1 MTEHRGELFDLGYR
15 HYDGPRLG
23 RMGAARALWTN
34 GIRNALGLGRGSR
47 AKILPGLLFLAVMI
61 PALVFTLVA
70 TATGPGENLPG
81 HSDYYLI
88 VSMIL
93 LIFSA
98 IMAPELLCPDRRDRV
113 IDLYLVRP
121 LTRTDYVVAR
131 WAAFFTITLA
141 LVYLGQIV
149 LLVGYTFAAAEP
161 LEYLRSHWL
170 DIPRFLAAGV
180 VIAVFTTTLP
190 MAVAAF
196 TPRRAYAAIIVI
208 GLFLI
213 SSSIASALTQCDASD
228 MDRSTAGDGA
238 VQRCEPLTGG
248 MAKWLA
254 LMDIGQVPIHVSDLI
269 FNEAGTSGMERDDLT
284 RELPQ
289 GIPVAWYLALTIV
302 PGFVLWRRYQRIQI

>member
-1 MTEHRGELFDLGYR
+1 MTERHGELFDLGYQ

-23 RMGAARALWTN
+23 RAGAIRALWTN
-34 GIRNALGLGRGSR
+34 GIRSALGLGRGSR
-47 AKILPGLLFLAVMI
+47 AKILPGLLFLSVMI

-88 VSMIL
+88 VSLVL

-121 LTRTDYVVAR
+121 LTRSDYVFAR
-131 WAAFFTITLA
+131 WVAFLTITLA

-149 LLVGYTFAAAEP
+149 LLVGYTFAATEP

-170 DIPRFLAAGV
+170 DIPRFLGAGF

-213 SSSIASALTQCDASD
+213 SSAIASALTQCVVSD
-228 MDRSTAGDGA
+228 TETGSGA
-238 VQRCEPLTGG
+238 VEQCEPLTGG
-248 MAKWLA
+248 AAKWVA
-254 LMDIGQVPIHVSDLI
+254 LIDIGQVPIRVSDQI
-269 FNEAGTSGMERDDLT
+269 FNKTGTSGMDREDT
-284 RELPQ
+284 ATELPRA
-289 GIPVAWYLALTIV
+289 IPIVWYLVLTIF
-302 PGFVLWRRYQRIQI
+302 PGFILWRRYERMQI

>member
-1 MTEHRGELFDLGYR
+1 MTEHHGELFDLGYH

-23 RMGAARALWTN
+23 RTGAVRALWTD
-34 GIRNALGLGRGSR
+34 GIRSALGLGRGSR
-47 AKILPGLLFLAVMI
+47 AKILPGLLFLGVMI

-70 TATGPGENLPG
+70 TVTGPGENLPG

-88 VSMIL
+88 VSIVL

-121 LTRTDYVVAR
+121 LTRSDYVFAR

-149 LLVGYTFAAAEP
+149 LLVGYTFAATEP
-161 LEYLRSHWL
+161 LDYLRSHWL
-170 DIPRFLAAGV
+170 DIPRFLGAGF

-190 MAVAAF
+190 MAVAAL
-196 TPRRAYAAIIVI
+196 TPRRAYAAITVI
-208 GLFLI
+208 GLFVI
-213 SSSIASALTQCDASD
+213 SSAIASALTQCDVSD
-228 MDRSTAGDGA
+228 MENSTPGGGA
-238 VQRCEPLTGG
+238 VERCEPLTGG
-248 MAKWLA
+248 SAKWVA
-254 LMDIGQVPIHVSDLI
+254 LMDMGLVPIRVSDLI
-269 FNEAGTSGMERDDLT
+269 FNETGTSGMERGDLT
-284 RELPQ
+284 RELSQAVP
-289 GIPVAWYLALTIV
+289 IVWYLVLTIF

>member
-1 MTEHRGELFDLGYR
+1 MNHSSHSERFHS
-15 HYDGPRLG
+15 
-23 RMGAARALWTN
+23 
-34 GIRNALGLGRGSR
+34 I
-47 AKILPGLLFLAVMI
+47 I
-61 PALVFTLVA
+61 TL
-70 TATGPGENLPG
+70 
-81 HSDYYLI
+81 
-88 VSMIL
+88 
-93 LIFSA
+93 
-98 IMAPELLCPDRRDRV
+98 
-113 IDLYLVRP
+113 
-121 LTRTDYVVAR
+121 AR

-228 MDRSTAGDGA
+228 IDSSTAGGGA

-248 MAKWLA
+248 AAKWLA
-254 LMDIGQVPIHVSDLI
+254 LIDIGQVPIRVSDQI
-269 FNEAGTSGMERDDLT
+269 FNETGTSGMERDDLT

-289 GIPVAWYLALTIV
+289 GIPIVWYLALTIV